1 MDKNISSRALLHRRD
16 VIKNNPRFS
25 EAIRQHFAIN
35 DSIYKKQPLFYKT
48 MLQEARFNIVLAMC
62 CFVFGNQASSVSEI
76 KELCTRYKIASPNS
90 VIAIITL
97 LRTTGRIKTWRCSD
111 DRRKMM
117 IEPTQKG
124 LDELKRYMSGAF
136 LPVSTLYPD
145 YNININLLDNVP
157 LRHSF
162 FHRAAEYLFR
172 GVTFKKTL
180 PEVGLF
186 IDKDGGRMIMLYLY
200 LQATKNRNPHGAVI
214 EYSAS
219 VLAKE
224 FFVSRIHVNRII
236 KAAQEAGYLKE
247 REDGLIIIYP
257 SFMQLVE
264 NYAGLYFAYITHYL
278 NIHPKERL
286 AAISFSATHS

>member
-1 MDKNISSRALLHRRD
+1 MDIHISSRALLHRRD

-25 EAIRQHFAIN
+25 EAIKEHYAIN
-35 DSIYKKQPLFYKT
+35 DAIYKKQPLFYKT
-48 MLQEARFNIVLAMC
+48 MLQESRFNIVLAMC

-97 LRTTGRIKTWRCSD
+97 LRTTSRIKTWRNSD
-111 DRRKMM
+111 DRRKTL

-136 LPVSTLYPD
+136 LPVSILYPD
-145 YNININLLDNVP
+145 YNINIDLLDNSTQ
-157 LRHSF
+157 RHSF
-162 FHRAAEYLFR
+162 FRRAAEYLFC
-172 GVTFKKTL
+172 GVTFKKIL

-186 IDKDGGRMIMLYLY
+186 IEKDGGRMIMLYLY
-200 LQATKNRNPHGAVI
+200 LQAMKNKNAHGALI

-236 KAAQEAGYLKE
+236 KSAQEAGYLKE
-247 REDGLIIIYP
+247 REDGLITIYP
-257 SFMQLVE
+257 RFIDLVE
-264 NYAGLYFAYITHYL
+264 NYTALYFAYVTHYL
-278 NIHPKERL
+278 NIHPKNRL
-286 AAISFSATHS
+286 SLTSLSITV

>member
-1 MDKNISSRALLHRRD
+1 
-16 VIKNNPRFS
+16 
-25 EAIRQHFAIN
+25 
-35 DSIYKKQPLFYKT
+35 
-48 MLQEARFNIVLAMC
+48 ML
-62 CFVFGNQASSVSEI
+62 
-76 KELCTRYKIASPNS
+76 
-90 VIAIITL
+90 
-97 LRTTGRIKTWRCSD
+97 
-111 DRRKMM
+111 

-124 LDELKRYMSGAF
+124 LDELKRYMAGA
-136 LPVSTLYPD
+136 LEPISTLYPD
-145 YNININLLDNVP
+145 YNININLLDNNA

-172 GVTFKKTL
+172 GVTFKKIL

-224 FFVSRIHVNRII
+224 FYVSRIHVNRMM
-236 KAAQEAGYLKE
+236 KLAQEAGYLKD
-247 REDGLIIIYP
+247 RENGFMTIYP
-257 SFMQLVE
+257 SFIELVE

-278 NIHPKERL
+278 NLHPKERL
-286 AAISFSATHS
+286 AAISFSAALS

>member
-1 MDKNISSRALLHRRD
+1 MDIHISSRALLHRRD

-25 EAIRQHFAIN
+25 EAIKEHYRIN
-35 DSIYKKQPLFYKT
+35 DAIYKKQPLFYKT
-48 MLQEARFNIVLAMC
+48 MLQESRFNIVLSMC
-62 CFVFGNQASSVSEI
+62 CFVFGNQASSVSDI

-97 LRTTGRIKTWRCSD
+97 LRTTHRIKTWRCSE
-111 DRRKMM
+111 DRRKTM
-117 IEPTQKG
+117 IEPTAKG

-136 LPVSTLYPD
+136 LPVSILYPD
-145 YNININLLDNVP
+145 YNININLLDDTGQ
-157 LRHSF
+157 RHSF

-172 GVTFKKTL
+172 GVTFKKIL

-200 LQATKNRNPHGAVI
+200 LQAIKNKNAHGAII

-219 VLAKE
+219 VLARE
-224 FFVSRIHVNRII
+224 FFVSRIHVNRIM
-236 KAAQEAGYLKE
+236 KSAQEAGYFKE
-247 REDGLIIIYP
+247 RENGFITIHA
-257 SFMQLVE
+257 SFIELVE
-264 NYAGLYFAYITHYL
+264 NYAGLYFAYVTHYL

-286 AAISFSATHS
+286 AAIRFSSTV

>member
-1 MDKNISSRALLHRRD
+1 MDKNISSKALLHRRD

-48 MLQEARFNIVLAMC
+48 MLQESRFTIVMSMC
-62 CFVFGNQASSVSEI
+62 CFIFGNQAGSVSEV
-76 KELCTRYKIASPNS
+76 KELCTRYKMASPNS

-97 LRTTGRIKTWRCSD
+97 LRTTGRIKTMRCTE
-111 DRRKMM
+111 DRRKML

-124 LDELKRYMSGAF
+124 LDELKRYMAGA
-136 LPVSTLYPD
+136 LEPISTLYPD
-145 YNININLLDNVP
+145 YNININLLDNNA

-172 GVTFKKTL
+172 GVTFKKIL

-224 FFVSRIHVNRII
+224 FYVSRIHVNRMM
-236 KAAQEAGYLKE
+236 KLAQEAGYLKD
-247 REDGLIIIYP
+247 RENGFMTIYP
-257 SFMQLVE
+257 SFIELVE

-278 NIHPKERL
+278 NLHPKERL
-286 AAISFSATHS
+286 AAISFSAALS